1 MLRAMCQ
8 AVVDADEA
16 RRRGRDGVS
25 VSAQFTAQRD
35 LAEVLGTTFR
45 TRQAARRLVG
55 TARTI
60 LAAINAERGISAAD
74 HVTESQPA

>member
-45 TRQAARRLVG
+45 TRQAARLVG

-60 LAAINAERGISAAD
+60 LAALNAERGMSAAD
-74 HVTESQPA
+74 HVTESQPT